1 MSQMKEQNKTPE
13 EQLSEVEISHLSEK
27 EFRIIIVKMIQDP
40 GKRMKAQNEKIQ
52 EMLNKDLEKLKNKQL
67 NNTITEMKDTL
78 ERISNR
84 VTETEEQISYLEDR
98 MEEITAVEQNKEK
111 RMKRNEQSKRSLRQ
125 Q

>member
-1 MSQMKEQNKTPE
+1 MKEQNKTPE